1 MANAA
6 KNLTPVTL
14 ELGGKSPAVVAPD
27 YPIDKAAQR
36 ILWAKTF
43 NAGQI
48 CTNVDYLFLPEGQV
62 DAFVQAAKAYCARH
76 YPNINGGDYTAV
88 IDQRSYDRLQAALD
102 DAKAKGATLVNLI
115 EAQAPD
121 ASRRIMAPT
130 IVLNPTEDMDLM
142 QREIFGPILPIKTYR
157 AREEVTTYIN
167 DRPRPLAFYAYTNER
182 SLADW
187 YIYNTLSGGVTIND
201 SLLHVS
207 VHSLPF
213 GGIGNS
219 GMGHYHGFEG
229 FLTFSKLRP
238 VLYQGP
244 IRAIN
249 MMLPPYGAKVEK
261 MLNMMIRMK
270 S

>member
-1 MANAA
+1 
-6 KNLTPVTL
+6 
-14 ELGGKSPAVVAPD
+14 
-27 YPIDKAAQR
+27 
-36 ILWAKTF
+36 
-43 NAGQI
+43 
-48 CTNVDYLFLPEGQV
+48 
-62 DAFVQAAKAYCARH
+62 
-76 YPNINGGDYTAV
+76 
-88 IDQRSYDRLQAALD
+88 
-102 DAKAKGATLVNLI
+102 
-115 EAQAPD
+115 
-121 ASRRIMAPT
+121 MAPT

-157 AREEVTTYIN
+157 TREEVTAYIN

-219 GMGHYHGFEG
+219 GMGHYHGYEG
-229 FLTFSKLRP
+229 FQTFSKMRP